1 MIIGITIAGPTLAK
15 RTSGSPNVALSA
27 AMVRSH
33 SITSS
38 QPPPITCPWT
48 EAITGFFIVHGSI
61 SNSSCGCRCSCAR
74 VGSLRQSSFPGSLA
88 EMSYPAQ
95 KLRPSARS
103 STTLVAASASARA
116 NAFVSCCC
124 NSALM
129 ALSFSGRLSVMM
141 LTFSSTSYK
150 TTGSATVRAPLSAV
164 MARQPVDG
172 EKSLSDAADDRN
184 AYRPEKSDLLS
195 IHDARA
201 SVKQKMRI
209 LAARGHTSEELE
221 IAPRNL
227 GHLEGLT
234 IAVVAT

>member
-1 MIIGITIAGPTLAK
+1 MIIGITIAGPTDEK
-15 RTSGSPNVALSA
+15 RTSGSPKLALSA
-27 AMVRSH
+27 AIVRSH

-103 STTLVAASASARA
+103 STTLVAGSASARV
-116 NAFVSCCC
+116 NAFVSSCCK
-124 NSALM
+124 SALM

-150 TTGSATVRAPLSAV
+150 VTGSATVRAPLSVV

-172 EKSLSDAADDRN
+172 KESLSDAADDRN
-184 AYRPEKSDLLS
+184 TRGEEESDLLS
-195 IHDARA
+195 VHDAGA
-201 SVKQKMRI
+201 SVKQKMRF
-209 LAARGHTSEELE
+209 LAARGHTGE
-221 IAPRNL
+221 
-227 GHLEGLT
+227 
-234 IAVVAT
+234 